1 MGECAGFLLIM
12 YSFVAS
18 LHPIRTKEQL
28 DAVLAKAKQ
37 DEHSCLSPTH
47 YIEKGGEVVGH
58 VSIGVGVMPFIM
70 SHFSKL
76 DMVAEDTTTILNIIE
91 NVLVL
96 TGAKGFYTMVPQ
108 SSPNYVT
115 INHPK
120 TGFKNLGE
128 GNLFVKE
135 FK

>member
-1 MGECAGFLLIM
+1 M
-12 YSFVAS
+12 YQFIAS
-18 LHPIRTKEQL
+18 LHPITTKEQM

-47 YIEKGGEVVGH
+47 YIAKGGEIVGH
-58 VSIGVGVMPFIM
+58 VSIGIGSMPFVM

-76 DMVAEDTTTILNIIE
+76 DMVAEDTATILNVIE
-91 NVLVL
+91 NTLMLV
-96 TGAKGFYTMVPQ
+96 GAKGFYTMVPQ

-115 INHPK
+115 IDHPK
-120 TGFKNLGE
+120 TGFTNLGE

-135 FK
+135 F